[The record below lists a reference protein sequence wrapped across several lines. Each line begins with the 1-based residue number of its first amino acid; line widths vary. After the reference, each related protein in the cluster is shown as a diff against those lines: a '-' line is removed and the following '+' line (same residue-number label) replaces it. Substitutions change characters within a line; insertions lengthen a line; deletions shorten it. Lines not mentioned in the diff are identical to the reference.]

1 MRYRKNEKKIGKE
14 ITRNANIWGGFK
26 VKRNNRVKEGYFKM
40 LKRTNNNNKPT
51 HNKKIVVK

>member
-1 MRYRKNEKKIGKE
+1 MIGKE

-26 VKRNNRVKEGYFKM
+26 AKRNNRVKEGYFKM
-40 LKRTNNNNKPT
+40 LKRTNDNNKPT